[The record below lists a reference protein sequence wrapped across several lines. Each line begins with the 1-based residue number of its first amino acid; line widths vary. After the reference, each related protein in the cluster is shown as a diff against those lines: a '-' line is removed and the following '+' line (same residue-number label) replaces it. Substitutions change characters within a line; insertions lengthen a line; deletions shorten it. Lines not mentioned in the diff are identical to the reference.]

1 MQILHQT
8 TTNQPSG
15 KDKFMLASFS
25 FSPFTYSGTSYITE
39 TIPLA
44 HKLGH
49 GVGKKKEK
57 KKKLQQKNHTT
68 AMDLYAAVSIGT
80 I

>member
-1 MQILHQT
+1 MKEGGGEKIEREKTPNIL
-8 TTNQPSG
+8 NSCEEYWG
-15 KDKFMLASFS
+15 
-25 FSPFTYSGTSYITE
+25 GGYICYN
-39 TIPLA
+39 
-44 HKLGH
+44 
-49 GVGKKKEK
+49 GVG